1 MTTVQTM
8 EEEAN
13 VFINDGRSFFSTP
26 DAGMYDIILAD
37 AYQDITVPFHMSTVE
52 FFSDVKK
59 HLKPGG
65 ILIVNINM
73 RSGDFTGVPE
83 YLSGTVKKVF
93 KHAYRVDLDYV
104 TNSLLFI
111 SDNPNMLEN
120 YMANAA
126 AAVPVGHDLYNISD
140 FIGENLQEVPSSDLV
155 LTDDLAP
162 VEVLGKKSLDKIV
175 AKELEAFSAGL
186 KGKSLT
192 EILQMVTE

>member
-1 MTTVQTM
+1 
-8 EEEAN
+8 
-13 VFINDGRSFFSTP
+13 
-26 DAGMYDIILAD
+26 MYDIILAD

-52 FFSDVKK
+52 FFTEVKST
-59 HLKPGG
+59 LKPGG

-93 KHAYRVDLDYV
+93 KHAYRVDLEFV
-104 TNSLLFI
+104 NQFTAVFV
-111 SDNPNMLEN
+111 SDNDNMLEN
-120 YMANAA
+120 YRKNAPSA
-126 AAVPVGHDLYNISD
+126 IPKEHDLYDISQNVMAD
-140 FIGENLQEVPSSDLV
+140 ISEVPSSDLV

-186 KGKSLT
+186 RQ
-192 EILQMVTE
+192 EPQ